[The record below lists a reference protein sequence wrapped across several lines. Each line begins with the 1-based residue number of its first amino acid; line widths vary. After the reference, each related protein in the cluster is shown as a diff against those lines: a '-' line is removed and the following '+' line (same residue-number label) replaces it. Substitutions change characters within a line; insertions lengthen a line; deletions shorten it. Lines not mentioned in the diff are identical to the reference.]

1 MPVRAIPYYCNPAK
15 IQSKPLS
22 FTQTRP
28 PQAPIARRF
37 MPHQKSKTT
46 KAKAK
51 SWKSQQL
58 SASVSAHNRHT
69 NTNTHTHAQLAGRC
83 SLGLLC
89 ASKIATKITERQAKK
104 SRRRNSRKKN
114 NIYFYHDNVA
124 VPLPALPRLLLA

>member
-15 IQSKPLS
+15 IQSKTLS

-28 PQAPIARRF
+28 PRPLIARRF

-69 NTNTHTHAQLAGRC
+69 NTHTHTCSIGRT
-83 SLGLLC
+83 LFPGFALC
-89 ASKIATKITERQAKK
+89 QQNCKK
-104 SRRRNSRKKN
+104 NHRTTGKKKQKEEQQKKN

-124 VPLPALPRLLLA
+124 VPPPALPRPLLA

>member
-1 MPVRAIPYYCNPAK
+1 MPVHAIPYYCNPAK
-15 IQSKPLS
+15 IQSKTLS

-28 PQAPIARRF
+28 PRPLIARRF

-69 NTNTHTHAQLAGRC
+69 NTHTHTCSIGRT
-83 SLGLLC
+83 LFPGFALC
-89 ASKIATKITERQAKK
+89 QQNCNKNHRTTGKKK
-104 SRRRNSRKKN
+104 SRRRNSRKK
-114 NIYFYHDNVA
+114 IIFTFTMTMSLCLR
-124 VPLPALPRLLLA
+124 PPCLASS